1 MSITVANNFGPVT
14 TVKGIQPVHHS
25 VVMGEGASL
34 FSAALLDKLKPANNT
49 GLGSSSVQ
57 GSLVYTR
64 ASERSFL
71 EVVNSYLRNNLTADE
86 LTLILNHREKFDF
99 SMGVG
104 DRRDDFK
111 ERFSLVTNWRGE
123 DVQNFLLAPDPWDEP
138 HYNFRLTFSAGTGTI
153 IFTDSHAGENMYG
166 SMRYFTIRLRV

>member
-14 TVKGIQPVHHS
+14 TVKGIQPVHHA

-34 FSAALLDKLKPANNT
+34 FSTALLDKLKPANNT

-57 GSLVYTR
+57 GNLVYTR

-71 EVVNSYLRNNLTADE
+71 EVVNSYLRNDLTADE

-99 SMGVG
+99 RMGVG
-104 DRRDDFK
+104 DRRDDFN

-123 DVQNFLLAPDPWDEP
+123 DVQNFLLAPDPWSDP
-138 HYNFRLTFSAGTGTI
+138 HYNFRLTFSADTGMI
-153 IFTDSHAGENMYG
+153 IFTDSHSGVNMYG
-166 SMRYFTIRLRV
+166 SMRYFTIRPRV